1 MERRYEKYFFWCA
14 GMRRLIVRECGIG
27 TDGPALSDTSGHANS
42 AVRRWRAPRYADAH
56 CERANARLARP
67 TPMTPDAP
75 VIFSISIGW
84 PSETRIRSLTM
95 RVSVSRGPPAPY
107 GTISVTGRVG

>member
-27 TDGPALSDTSGHANS
+27 TDGPALSNASGHANS

-56 CERANARLARP
+56 CEQANARLAWP
-67 TPMTPDAP
+67 TDTDRKYNGR
-75 VIFSISIGW
+75 IRCHRRW
-84 PSETRIRSLTM
+84 PRETRIRSLTM

-107 GTISVTGRVG
+107 GT